1 MTVIFLIAGAFLAV
15 WLLETVYRR
24 FWSNGLTVN
33 VKFQSA
39 PVFEGNTAS
48 LTETIENKSWLFMPV
63 LQVGFRVD
71 RNLKFP
77 EDENAAVS
85 DMLYERDVFS
95 VMFYQKITRKIQF
108 EAAKRG
114 YYMINKVELM
124 TKSLL
129 ADAEFHESAEVFTYL
144 YVYPRMIGVDS
155 LDVIFRK
162 MMGEITAQ
170 RRLYEDPFAFRGLRE
185 YTPGDPLNKINW
197 KASARAMNT
206 LVNDHDSTESA
217 RCLFLLDIGDEG
229 ILRFEKVHE
238 EGIRL
243 AASLGAQMVDRQ
255 IPVGLL
261 SNGTDQITGETIY
274 LEPGSGQRQK
284 NRLFESLARLKIEE
298 NPEPFHGLMR
308 RYLPEITREHPLC
321 VLITRNQRPELVE
334 AVQEITRTGAS
345 LLWIATVTRDI
356 PWKLERAAGFEIIH
370 WEVRG

>member
-48 LTETIENKSWLFMPV
+48 LTETIENKSWLFMRV

-129 ADAEFHESAEVFTYL
+129 ADAEFHE
-144 YVYPRMIGVDS
+144 
-155 LDVIFRK
+155 
-162 MMGEITAQ
+162 
-170 RRLYEDPFAFRGLRE
+170 
-185 YTPGDPLNKINW
+185 
-197 KASARAMNT
+197 
-206 LVNDHDSTESA
+206 
-217 RCLFLLDIGDEG
+217 RCLRISTS
-229 ILRFEKVHE
+229 
-238 EGIRL
+238 IR
-243 AASLGAQMVDRQ
+243 G
-255 IPVGLL
+255 
-261 SNGTDQITGETIY
+261 
-274 LEPGSGQRQK
+274 
-284 NRLFESLARLKIEE
+284 
-298 NPEPFHGLMR
+298 
-308 RYLPEITREHPLC
+308 
-321 VLITRNQRPELVE
+321 
-334 AVQEITRTGAS
+334 
-345 LLWIATVTRDI
+345 
-356 PWKLERAAGFEIIH
+356 
-370 WEVRG
+370 